1 MIAKHGFISMTQ
13 AQWLFDTDFIYI
25 PFELKRSLSIMRR
38 YGFGI
43 DGSNKKALVL

>member
-1 MIAKHGFISMTQ
+1 MKTKRGFITMTQ
-13 AQWLFDTDFIYI
+13 AQWLFDTNFIYI

-43 DGSNKKALVL
+43 SGSNRKAIVL